1 MIKYYKNQD
10 PIDMY
15 SKSIVINIDT
25 IESKQ
30 QILDIYKNELNFTD
44 YFGDN
49 VGRNWDAF
57 NDSMRYLDQWLESEY
72 IYVYH
77 SSQIGADRD
86 TLKVYIDIL
95 CSLSVFWTKYTEI
108 KIRFY
113 FLEEDAAIIEPFIKE
128 YSFEEV

>member
-1 MIKYYKNQD
+1 MIKYYKNQEH
-10 PIDMY
+10 IDMH

-30 QILDIYKNELNFTD
+30 QILDIYKNELNFPD
-44 YFGDN
+44 YFGN
-49 VGRNWDAF
+49 NWDAF
-57 NDSMRYLDQWLESEY
+57 NDCMRSLTELVEPEY

-86 TLKVYIDIL
+86 ILKIYIDIL
-95 CSLSVFWTKYTEI
+95 CSLSVYWTKYTEI

-113 FLEEDAAIIEPFIKE
+113 FLEEDAVIIEPFMKE